1 MAENNVMPFPDDF
14 LNQVITLEDPVT
26 RDTAESVIVPTLE
39 SLPTPNSLLNL
50 DFYDCGQLDGMYA
63 YFALVVH
70 LMGKQITE
78 VTREVIEVRRPSNL
92 VDSILCVQRH
102 DSSCLDL
109 GR

>member
-1 MAENNVMPFPDDF
+1 MAENNVMLFPDDF

-26 RDTAESVIVPTLE
+26 RDTAESIIVPTLE

-50 DFYDCGQLDGMYA
+50 DFYDCGQLDVMYA

-92 VDSILCVQRH
+92 VDSISCVQRH